1 MELFLTF
8 QCKKFRFGNFR
19 ILDMG
24 FSFGLCLESEQ
35 HLIKGALHN
44 FHDIGGAFRSS
55 GSGVDTMRFFSGF

>member
-1 MELFLTF
+1 
-8 QCKKFRFGNFR
+8 
-19 ILDMG
+19 MG